1 MNVFDGSA
9 RHILHWFRFHGS
21 SKRTRV
27 QTFGAFRGSCRG
39 SIHVRGTS
47 FPWVH
52 LDGVAE
58 HPPRSMAIPSH
69 AIGDPSPL
77 SSTVRS
83 PSIDARGGRGRSIH
97 LVPLGYRPCGTWG
110 RMWTWQWHHHETPAH
125 PGTGD
130 VGGRR

>member
-69 AIGDPSPL
+69 AIRDPSPL
-77 SSTVRS
+77 IHGAIAIHRRSRREGEGGPSTLFPLATAPV
-83 PSIDARGGRGRSIH
+83 ARGGG
-97 LVPLGYRPCGTWG
+97 CGHGSGTTT
-110 RMWTWQWHHHETPAH
+110 RHRRIQARET
-125 PGTGD
+125 
-130 VGGRR
+130 